1 MYTSALIMN
10 PYLLQVM
17 MGGEWFNELGDDPES
32 VSTNDIVRIALDSL
46 KDHLGISDEP
56 SNVVARI
63 HKVRLSG

>member
-1 MYTSALIMN
+1 
-10 PYLLQVM
+10 M
-17 MGGEWFNELGDDPES
+17 MGGEWFNELGEDPES

-63 HKVRLSG
+63 HKVCLSG